1 MLAAA
6 RTTRADTV
14 DIVHDGYGAYGATTF
29 WAAGHNG
36 NDIMSGVYLLN
47 KTSGTGTGNTW
58 SNGLIPGFCIEI
70 QEPHPTAT
78 YTYDVRMP
86 EDVYNNYTGQYL
98 GTTKANYLREL
109 WARYYDPA
117 WTSGSYTAQQNSDA
131 QAFAAAIWE
140 IVYEKMPV
148 SPAQWDVTID
158 GTMGLGG
165 FRAENLDW
173 ETANQWLHSLTG
185 GQRQGGS
192 AGLRQRRPPGVPRRG
207 ARAGHGDPA
216 RPGRTGQRVEPQ
228 TQTGGEQA
236 GITTNTN
243 VELIY
248 GGSLP
253 MAARAR
259 QTTRK

>member
-1 MLAAA
+1 MRKHRTRQILLAACVPVFMLAAA

-117 WTSGSYTAQQNSDA
+117 WTSGSYTAQQNTDA

-158 GTMGLGG
+158 NTMGLGG

-185 GQRQGGS
+185 ASAKADLRVFVNDGHQEYLVAVPEPATVILLGLGGLGAVLSRRRRLTASRQ
-192 AGLRQRRPPGVPRRG
+192 
-207 ARAGHGDPA
+207 
-216 RPGRTGQRVEPQ
+216 E
-228 TQTGGEQA
+228 
-236 GITTNTN
+236 
-243 VELIY
+243 
-248 GGSLP
+248 
-253 MAARAR
+253 
-259 QTTRK
+259 